1 MIRLPMANIIPPET
15 MLDFYRRGV
24 FPMAVDGELR
34 LFSPDPRG
42 VIPLDGFRIPHG
54 SRKVLRDPAWEVSV
68 NEAFEE
74 IVLGCAERDETWI
87 DETIFLTYAEL
98 HHLGHAHSVE
108 VWRDGE
114 LAGGLYGVAIGA
126 AFFGESMFSR
136 VPGASKVALVSLVDI
151 LRAQDYELLDTQ
163 WVTPHLEKFGA
174 CEIPRDEYLEK
185 LGRAVE
191 LERSFQGPTNTRS
204 PALRPSS
211 TG

>member
-1 MIRLPMANIIPPET
+1 MANIIPPET

-68 NEAFEE
+68 NAAFEE
-74 IVLGCAERDETWI
+74 VVLGCAERDSTWI

-98 HHLGHAHSVE
+98 HHLGHAHSIE
-108 VWRDGE
+108 VWREGE

-136 VPGASKVALVSLVDI
+136 VPGASKVALARLVER
-151 LRAQDYELLDTQ
+151 LRDRGFELLDTQ

-174 CEIPRDEYLEK
+174 REITRDEYLEK
-185 LGRAVE
+185 LTRAVGRE
-191 LERSFQGPTNTRS
+191 K
-204 PALRPSS
+204 ALID
-211 TG
+211 

>member
-1 MIRLPMANIIPPET
+1 MIRPAMANIIPPEI

-54 SRKVLRDPAWEVSV
+54 SRKILRDPAWHVSV
-68 NEAFEE
+68 NATFEE
-74 IVLGCAERDETWI
+74 VVLGCAERDETWI

-98 HHLGHAHSVE
+98 HKLGHAHSIE
-108 VWRDGE
+108 VWRESE

-136 VPGASKVALVSLVDI
+136 AQGASKVALAHLVD
-151 LRAQDYELLDTQ
+151 LLCAQGYELLDTQ

-174 CEIPRDEYLEK
+174 CEISREEYLGK
-185 LGRAVE
+185 LQRAVKV
-191 LERSFQGPTNTRS
+191 ERNFQGLTKIRS
-204 PALRPSS
+204 PALSPSS

>member
-54 SRKVLRDPAWEVSV
+54 SRKVLRDPSWGITVDA
-68 NEAFEE
+68 AFEE
-74 IVLGCAERDETWI
+74 VVLGCAERDETWI
-87 DETIFLTYAEL
+87 DETIFLSYAEL
-98 HHLGHAHSVE
+98 HNLGHAHSVE
-108 VWRDGE
+108 VWREGE
-114 LAGGLYGVAIGA
+114 LVGGLYGVAIGA

-136 VPGASKVALVSLVDI
+136 VPGASKVALVSLVDL
-151 LRAQDYELLDTQ
+151 LRKQDYELLDTQ

-174 CEIPRDEYLEK
+174 CAIPREEYLQK
-185 LGRAVE
+185 LARAVE
-191 LERSFQGPTNTRS
+191 LERSFISQIQVISPT
-204 PALRPSS
+204 LRPSS